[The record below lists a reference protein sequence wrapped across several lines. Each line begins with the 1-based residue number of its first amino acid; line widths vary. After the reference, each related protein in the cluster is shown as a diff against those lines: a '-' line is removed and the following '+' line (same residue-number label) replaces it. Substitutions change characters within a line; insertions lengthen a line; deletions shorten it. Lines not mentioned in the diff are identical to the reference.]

1 MSSFRNLKSLGIAER
16 VQLESMALT
25 DFRSVFQ
32 VLMKFQPDEVYNL
45 ANYVIASGESCDLE
59 DFVAAAFAAVNL
71 DWREHVAIDNSL
83 LKPTD
88 LAVGRGNP
96 RKAEE
101 IIGWKAKYKMTDVVR
116 MMSAAKA

>member
-83 LKPTD
+83 LRPTD

-101 IIGWKAKYKMTDVVR
+101 IIGWKGKYKMTDVVR

>member
-45 ANYVIASGESCDLE
+45 ANYVIASGESCNLE
-59 DFVAAAFAAVNL
+59 YFVAAAFAAVNL

-116 MMSAAKA
+116 MMSAATA

>member
-83 LKPTD
+83 LRPTD